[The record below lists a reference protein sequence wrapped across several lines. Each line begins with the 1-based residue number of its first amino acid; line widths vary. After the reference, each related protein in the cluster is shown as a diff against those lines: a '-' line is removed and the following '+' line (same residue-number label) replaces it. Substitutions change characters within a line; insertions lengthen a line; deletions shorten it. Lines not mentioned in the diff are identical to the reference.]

1 MEKSAGE
8 LRSNTTEQTIS
19 SGLLLLWGCRK
30 RIKRLMK
37 TVGRLP
43 RRTPIPEH
51 QIVEAFHRT
60 ALQLAAILLLILFS
74 DIAPSR
80 ATEKNIWEEFS
91 GEKAL
96 AHVQRL
102 VDLGPHPGGSDAS
115 GKARDYIEQQL
126 RDSGWQVTRQ
136 AFTDDT
142 PRGKIH
148 FVNLIARFSS
158 DANQASPSFLLCSH
172 YDTKLF
178 DTIRFVG
185 ADDGGSSTG
194 LLLELARVLGQH
206 ASVARNVEL
215 VFFDGEEAYENF
227 SDTDGLYGSRYFARK
242 LQSEGAKRFR
252 GGILF
257 DMVGDR
263 SLGITLP
270 ADSPAAM
277 ARDVFAAAEALK
289 LRKYFSYLDRDL
301 IDDHAPLNAIG
312 IPTIDIIDFDYPWW
326 HTADDTMDKISA
338 QSLQIVGSVALYYL
352 AEFGL
357 KR

>member
-1 MEKSAGE
+1 ME
-8 LRSNTTEQTIS
+8 
-19 SGLLLLWGCRK
+19 
-30 RIKRLMK
+30 
-37 TVGRLP
+37 TVGRL
-43 RRTPIPEH
+43 RQTPNSKH
-51 QIVEAFHRT
+51 GLVKAFQRT
-60 ALQLAAILLLILFS
+60 ALTLLLSMAWLAFADAS
-74 DIAPSR
+74 PAAD
-80 ATEKNIWEEFS
+80 TKIWEEFS

-102 VDLGPHPGGSDAS
+102 VDLGPHPAGSETIE
-115 GKARDYIEQQL
+115 KVRDYIEEQL
-126 RDSGWQVTRQ
+126 RRSDWQVTRQ

-148 FVNLIARFSS
+148 FVNLIARFRG
-158 DANQASPSFLLCSH
+158 DTKAESPSLLFCSH

-178 DTIRFVG
+178 DAIRFVG
-185 ADDGGSSTG
+185 ANDGGSSTG

-206 ASVARNVEL
+206 PSVARKVEL

-227 SDTDGLYGSRYFARK
+227 SETDGLYGSRYFAK
-242 LQSEGAKRFR
+242 QLQGEGANKPARGAVHSGAGGFR

-270 ADSPAAM
+270 ADSPAGM
-277 ARDVFAAAEALK
+277 ARDIFAAADALK
-289 LRKYFSYLDRDL
+289 LRNYFTYLDRDM
-301 IDDHAPLNAIG
+301 IDDHTPLNAIG
-312 IPTIDIIDFDYPWW
+312 IPTIDLIDFDYPPW
-326 HTADDTMDKISA
+326 HTAADTMDKISA

-352 AEFGL
+352 AEFAL

>member
-1 MEKSAGE
+1 VNLHSA
-8 LRSNTTEQTIS
+8 S
-19 SGLLLLWGCRK
+19 
-30 RIKRLMK
+30 
-37 TVGRLP
+37 LP
-43 RRTPIPEH
+43 RSITASLV
-51 QIVEAFHRT
+51 IV
-60 ALQLAAILLLILFS
+60 LASVTCLNS
-74 DIAPSR
+74 SR
-80 ATEKNIWEEFS
+80 ASDAKIWEEFS

-96 AHVQRL
+96 AYVQHL
-102 VDLGPHPGGSDAS
+102 VDLGPHPGGSEAIE
-115 GKARDYIEQQL
+115 KARGYIDQQL
-126 RDSGWQVTRQ
+126 RKFGWQVTRQ

-148 FVNLIARFSS
+148 FVNLIARFSG
-158 DANQASPSFLLCSH
+158 DTNKGSPSFLLCSH

-185 ADDGGSSTG
+185 ANDGGSSTG

-227 SDTDGLYGSRYFARK
+227 SDTDGLYGSRYFAKQLR
-242 LQSEGAKRFR
+242 SEGAKQFR

-263 SLGITLP
+263 SLDITLP
-270 ADSPAAM
+270 ADSPATM

-289 LRKYFSYLDRDL
+289 LREYFSYLDRDL
-301 IDDHAPLNAIG
+301 IDDHVPLNAIG

-338 QSLQIVGSVALYYL
+338 QSLQIVGSVAAYYL

>member
-1 MEKSAGE
+1 VECWSRVVNLRHALLHHSTTPSLLVVLSSAVCINS
-8 LRSNTTEQTIS
+8 LR
-19 SGLLLLWGCRK
+19 
-30 RIKRLMK
+30 
-37 TVGRLP
+37 
-43 RRTPIPEH
+43 
-51 QIVEAFHRT
+51 A
-60 ALQLAAILLLILFS
+60 S
-74 DIAPSR
+74 DA
-80 ATEKNIWEEFS
+80 KIWEEFS

-102 VDLGPHPGGSDAS
+102 ADLGPHPAGSDAIE
-115 GKARDYIEQQL
+115 KARNYIEEQL
-126 RDSGWQVTRQ
+126 RRSGWQVTRQ

-148 FVNLIARFSS
+148 FVNLIARFSG
-158 DANQASPSFLLCSH
+158 DANAGSPSFLLCSH
-172 YDTKLF
+172 YDTKSF
-178 DTIRFVG
+178 ETIRFVG
-185 ADDGGSSTG
+185 ANDGGSSTG

-206 ASVARNVEL
+206 ASVAKKVEL

-227 SDTDGLYGSRYFARK
+227 SETDGLYGSRYFARQ
-242 LQSEGAKRFR
+242 LESEGAKQPARSATPSVAGGFR

-270 ADSPAAM
+270 ADSPPAM

-352 AEFGL
+352 AEFAL

>member
-1 MEKSAGE
+1 LVAFIVIIC
-8 LRSNTTEQTIS
+8 TE
-19 SGLLLLWGCRK
+19 G
-30 RIKRLMK
+30 
-37 TVGRLP
+37 
-43 RRTPIPEH
+43 
-51 QIVEAFHRT
+51 
-60 ALQLAAILLLILFS
+60 
-74 DIAPSR
+74 SR
-80 ATEKNIWEEFS
+80 AAETKIWEEFS
-91 GEKAL
+91 GEKAR

-102 VDLGPHPGGSDAS
+102 VDLGPHPAGSDAIE
-115 GKARDYIEQQL
+115 KARAYIEEQL
-126 RDSGWQVTRQ
+126 RHSGWQITRQ

-148 FVNLIARFSS
+148 FVNLIARFPG
-158 DANQASPSFLLCSH
+158 DANPASPSFLLCSH

-185 ADDGGSSTG
+185 ANDGGSSTG

-206 ASVARNVEL
+206 PGLARKVEL
-215 VFFDGEEAYENF
+215 AFFDGEEAYENF
-227 SDTDGLYGSRYFARK
+227 SETDGLYGSRYFARQ
-242 LQSEGAKRFR
+242 LQGEGAKQPARSATHSAAGGLR

-257 DMVGDR
+257 DMVGDS

-270 ADSPAAM
+270 ADSPAAV

-289 LRKYFSYLDRDL
+289 LRKHFSYLDRNL
-301 IDDHAPLNAIG
+301 IDDHVPLNAIG

-352 AEFGL
+352 AEVAL
-357 KR
+357 K

>member
-1 MEKSAGE
+1 MF
-8 LRSNTTEQTIS
+8 N
-19 SGLLLLWGCRK
+19 GLLIWG
-30 RIKRLMK
+30 
-37 TVGRLP
+37 
-43 RRTPIPEH
+43 RTPPARTQSRKPE
-51 QIVEAFHRT
+51 IT
-60 ALQLAAILLLILFS
+60 
-74 DIAPSR
+74 SR
-80 ATEKNIWEEFS
+80 
-91 GEKAL
+91 
-96 AHVQRL
+96 
-102 VDLGPHPGGSDAS
+102 
-115 GKARDYIEQQL
+115 QQL
-126 RDSGWQVTRQ
+126 RHSGWQVTRQ

-148 FVNLIARFSS
+148 FVNLIARFAG
-158 DANQASPSFLLCSH
+158 DANPASPSFLLCSH

-185 ADDGGSSTG
+185 ANDGGSSTG

-206 ASVARNVEL
+206 PSLARKVEL
-215 VFFDGEEAYENF
+215 AFFDGEEAYENF
-227 SDTDGLYGSRYFARK
+227 SDTDGLYGSRYFARQ
-242 LQSEGAKRFR
+242 LQGEGAKQFR

-270 ADSPAAM
+270 PNSPSAM
-277 ARDVFAAAEALK
+277 AHDVFAAAEALK

-312 IPTIDIIDFDYPWW
+312 IPTIDIIDFDYPSW